1 MLMEEDPTML
11 RQLDSNLW
19 VLDKPFRIMGL
30 DIGGRMTVVK
40 LPSGGL
46 WVHSPVR
53 TTPAE
58 RAALDR
64 LGPVRHIVAPNL
76 VHHLFV
82 PELKSCYPEAQLHIA
97 PGLEKKNPRLQSGL
111 FLGDNPPAAWSQT
124 LQQIFVPGMPGL
136 NETVFLCGRTLI
148 ATDLAFNIKSSTR
161 LGTRMFLWLD
171 QALGGVRATR
181 IIRAYI
187 KERAQVHAAMKRIL
201 AWDFDRLIVAHG
213 EVLDQGAQAALR
225 DAYRFLET

>member
-1 MLMEEDPTML
+1 ML

-19 VLDKPFRIMGL
+19 VLDKPFRFSGL
-30 DIGGRMTVVK
+30 ELGGRMTVVK

-82 PELKSCYPEAQLHIA
+82 TEFQSCYPEAQLHIA
-97 PGLEKKNPRLQSGL
+97 PGLEKKNPRLQRGL
-111 FLGDNPPAAWSQT
+111 LLGDHPHDAWSQT
-124 LQQIFVPGMPGL
+124 IQQTFVPGMPGL
-136 NETVFLCGRTLI
+136 NETVFLVGRTLI
-148 ATDLAFNIKSSTR
+148 ATDLAFNLESAAG
-161 LGTRMFLWLD
+161 LGERILLWLD
-171 QALGGVRATR
+171 GALGGVRVSR
-181 IIRAYI
+181 ILRTYI
-187 KERAQVHAAMKRIL
+187 KDRAQVRAAFQRIF

-213 EVLDQGAQAALR
+213 ELLDQGAKTALR